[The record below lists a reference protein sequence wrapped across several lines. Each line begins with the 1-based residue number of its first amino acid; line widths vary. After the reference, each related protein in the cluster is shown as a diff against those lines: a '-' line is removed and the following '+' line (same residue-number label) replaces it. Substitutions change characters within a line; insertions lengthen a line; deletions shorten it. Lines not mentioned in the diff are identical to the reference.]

1 MYKDKTFERIM
12 SDMLDTVPDDIDKRE
27 GSIIYN
33 ALAPAAI
40 ELKKMYIQL
49 DVIMNETFIDTASRK
64 YLIKRA
70 YERGIIP
77 FPAKKAVLKGVF
89 NMDVPIGSRFS
100 LESLD
105 YVVLEKIAGDGHN
118 YKMECETAGEVG
130 NSQLGRLIPIEFIQG
145 LTTAKLTEI
154 LIPGEEEEDTAAIRE
169 RYLDSLST
177 EAFGGNQED
186 YRQKVNRI
194 QGVGGV
200 RVYPAWNGGG
210 TVKLEIIDS
219 NYGVPSGTLINTVQT
234 AIDPSQNAGK
244 GMGIAPIGHV
254 VTVTAVA
261 EETINIAFTIQYE
274 QDWDFEAIK
283 SYIFEAIDDYFLEL
297 KKIWEDATNLI
308 IRISQLETRVLDIN
322 GVLDITGT
330 TINGKASN
338 HVVNGIP
345 KRGAVSG

>member
-1 MYKDKTFERIM
+1 MYEDKTFGSIM
-12 SDMLDTVPDDIDKRE
+12 SEMLDAIPDDMDKRE
-27 GSIIYN
+27 GSIVYN

-40 ELKKMYIQL
+40 ELKKMYIEL

-77 FPAKKAVLKGVF
+77 YPAKNAVLKGTF

-100 LESLD
+100 LEELD
-105 YVVLEKIAGDGHN
+105 YVVLEKITGDGHN
-118 YKMECETAGEVG
+118 YKMECESAGEIG
-130 NSQLGRLIPIEFIQG
+130 NSQTGRLIPIDFIQG
-145 LTTAKLTEI
+145 LTTAQLTEV
-154 LIPGEEEEDTAAIRE
+154 LIPGEEEEDTASIRE
-169 RYLDSLST
+169 RYLDSLTT

-200 RVYPAWNGGG
+200 KVYPAWNGGG
-210 TVKLEIIDS
+210 TVKLEIINS
-219 NYGVPSGTLINTVQT
+219 SFEVPTATLVNEVQT
-234 AIDPSQNAGK
+234 AIDPSQNGGK

-254 VTVTAVA
+254 VTVAGVT
-261 EETINIAFTIQYE
+261 EETIDIGLTIQYE
-274 QDWDFEAIK
+274 EGWDFAAIQD
-283 SYIFEAIDDYFLEL
+283 YIYEVIDDYFLEL
-297 KKIWEDATNLI
+297 RKNWEDSASLI
-308 IRISQLETRVLDIN
+308 VRVSQLETRILDLN
-322 GVLDITGT
+322 GVVDISGT
-330 TINGKASN
+330 TINGTATN